1 MAKRGRRAV
10 EGTPSMT
17 MRADLAFLGLPAKQA
32 RSRVTRD
39 RLLAAGRQLLDRGAF
54 EATSIADIASAAGCS
69 VGAFYHR
76 FADKEAFFAVLLETV
91 LADIVAHAKEAVSD
105 ERFAEGS
112 IETTLTNCVLYW
124 VQAFRRH
131 QGLIR
136 TVMKKTLH
144 AEDTWTPVRRMGLTA
159 FEPFIGLLAAKCGK
173 SDSLSFQYRVLAGFQ
188 IVVGV
193 MLNAALHR
201 TILLNLE
208 SDELIAWAN
217 EIFRHCVLDDL
228 PPALLA
234 LGATMGPA
242 GAAVPPDPSPG

>member
-1 MAKRGRRAV
+1 
-10 EGTPSMT
+10 MT
-17 MRADLAFLGLPAKQA
+17 IRTELTLLGFPAKQA

-69 VGAFYHR
+69 VGALYHR
-76 FADKEAFFAVLLETV
+76 FADKEAFFAVLIETV
-91 LADIVAHAKEAVSD
+91 LADIVAHAKEAVTD
-105 ERFAEGS
+105 ERFTEGS
-112 IETTLTNCVLYW
+112 IDTTLANCVAYW

-144 AEDTWTPVRRMGLTA
+144 AEDTWTPVRRMGQTA
-159 FEPFIGLLAAKCGK
+159 FDPFIALLAAKCGK
-173 SDSLSFQYRVLAGFQ
+173 SDNLSFQYRALAGFQ

-208 SDELIAWAN
+208 SDELIAWAS
-217 EIFRHCVLDDL
+217 EILRHCLLDEL
-228 PPALLA
+228 PPKLLA
-234 LGATMGPA
+234 L
-242 GAAVPPDPSPG
+242 AADSPRGE

>member
-1 MAKRGRRAV
+1 
-10 EGTPSMT
+10 MT
-17 MRADLAFLGLPAKQA
+17 MSTELALLGLPAKQA

-76 FADKEAFFAVLLETV
+76 FADKEAFFAALIETV
-91 LADIVAHAKEAVSD
+91 LADIVAHAKQAVTD
-105 ERFAEGS
+105 ERFTEGS
-112 IETTLTNCVLYW
+112 IETTLTNCVAYW
-124 VQAFRRH
+124 AQAFRRH
-131 QGLIR
+131 QGLIC

-144 AEDTWTPVRRMGLTA
+144 AEDTWTPVRQMGQVA
-159 FEPFIGLLAAKCGK
+159 FEPFIALLAAKCGK
-173 SDSLSFQYRVLAGFQ
+173 SDSLSFQYRAMAGFQ

-217 EIFRHCVLDDL
+217 EILRHCLLDEL
-228 PPALLA
+228 PPELLA
-234 LGATMGPA
+234 L
-242 GAAVPPDPSPG
+242 AADSPRGE